1 MKAKSIA
8 EDNLKRSP
16 DSEDAHLQ
24 LAKALAQ
31 LGEKESAV
39 AEAQRA
45 SELLPESK
53 DAFGG
58 PEIAA
63 GVAEVYAI
71 LGDNDRAIEVLEGLL
86 TRPSG
91 VTAQGLKINPI
102 WDPVRADPR
111 FQALIEKYGGK
122 A

>member
-1 MKAKSIA
+1 SA
-8 EDNLKRSP
+8 
-16 DSEDAHLQ
+16 DSEHAHLQ
-24 LAKALAQ
+24 LAKVLAQ
-31 LGEKESAV
+31 LGEKESAR
-39 AEAQRA
+39 AEAERA

-63 GVAEVYAI
+63 GVAEGYAI
-71 LGDNDRAIEVLEGLL
+71 LGDYDRGIEVLEGLL
-86 TRPSG
+86 NRPSD